1 MCDFGVLRSLTGIPN
16 ILRSNFKRKREP
28 FQKKEKIPK
37 KFERIIKA
45 RNITC
50 QVSLSFFRRCSVAYS
65 PFNAVLATFFGTRIV
80 LLFNWINSEILAEL
94 GLTLKIRS

>member
-1 MCDFGVLRSLTGIPN
+1 MSRS
-16 ILRSNFKRKREP
+16 
-28 FQKKEKIPK
+28 KKGKIPK

-50 QVSLSFFRRCSVAYS
+50 QVSLPFFRRCSVAYS